1 MQVGRADAQAHAE
14 GAPELTDLKVEAVEL
29 EGVEW
34 LQVLAE
40 FKADS
45 VLDILPPALHPTV
58 PAVVSWLVYRCA
70 DSPWGGFSLA
80 QTRVECRSGT
90 RPRVLL
96 IGGVIDNAKAGEAL
110 GRGWGFRVRA
120 GEIDFRRGYDGS
132 DVRVRQGGHEILSI
146 GLRRPVMLP
155 PEVVQLVSSLHPAI
169 TPRGYRLVQVDPVY
183 RLERAERGEP
193 YLDEF
198 DAKTWGDE
206 RIDPHYLVSAAVGVA
221 DVTLSKLRYL
231 CRPDELAFSG
241 TEPVA

>member
-1 MQVGRADAQAHAE
+1 MQVGRADAQAHAD
-14 GAPELTDLKVEAVEL
+14 GAPELAGLNVEAAQL
-29 EGVEW
+29 TGVEW

-40 FKADS
+40 IKADS
-45 VLDILPPALHPTV
+45 TLEMLPPALHPTV
-58 PAVVSWLVYRCA
+58 PAVVNWLVYRCA

-80 QTRVECRSGT
+80 QTRIECRSGT

-96 IGGVIDNAKAGEAL
+96 VGGVIDNATAGEAL
-110 GRGWGFRVRA
+110 ASGWGYRVCA

-132 DVRVRQGGHEILSI
+132 DVRVRQDGNEILSI

-169 TPRGYRLVQVDPVY
+169 TPRGYRLVQVDPDY

-198 DAKTWGDE
+198 DARAWGDE
-206 RIDPHYLVSAAVGVA
+206 RIEPHYLISAAVGVA
-221 DVTLSKLRYL
+221 EVTLPKLRYL

-241 TEPVA
+241 TEPVE